1 MVETHPESLID
12 LRLNSPFDELV
23 EYANTFEY
31 ASMDSATHGHV
42 PAVVILIKALQEW
55 KSTVRTPLPPYL
67 FRIRVLIGRSEIIQ
81 HEGNGPS
88 GTKERKEFLD
98 GVIKEKRTSDEEN
111 FDEAVG
117 LFRRAGN
124 KPNVGL
130 ITRFLALSIRS

>member
-1 MVETHPESLID
+1 MEIYCTYSFSFLSFSFKGRLID
-12 LRLNSPFDELV
+12 R
-23 EYANTFEY
+23 
-31 ASMDSATHGHV
+31 
-42 PAVVILIKALQEW
+42 W
-55 KSTVRTPLPPYL
+55 
-67 FRIRVLIGRSEIIQ
+67 RSVQ
-81 HEGNGPS
+81 HEGNAPS

-130 ITRFLALSIRS
+130 ITRFLALSIHS